1 MEMLTTE
8 QMIEDG
14 RKWAELIMQAL
25 PPEERVRL
33 AGLRPEERVAGLR
46 PEERVAGLALEERL
60 VGLSQED
67 WAQLLKLAQK
77 MQASDES

>member
-33 AGLRPEERVAGLR
+33 AGLRPEERVAGL
-46 PEERVAGLALEERL
+46 ALEERL